1 MNMMFFTYD
10 REGSDANGNLVF
22 IPSGS
27 YRSWDEG
34 GYSWAQGSAP
44 NNTEHVNGG
53 KPFRWK
59 KLDST
64 SKWYHWGKYDVSD
77 SPGLSRFKWAECLAN
92 PSLECVKEY
101 FWWLLAIAL
110 AIYYLII
117 KKRK

>member
-27 YRSWDEG
+27 YRSWEEG
-34 GYSWAQGSAP
+34 GYSWAQGSAE

-53 KPFRWK
+53 NPFRWK
-59 KLDST
+59 KLDSN

-77 SPGLSRFKWAECLAN
+77 SPGLSLVD
-92 PSLECVKEY
+92 PSRLKKY
-101 FWWLLAIAL
+101 FWIFIAIATL
-110 AIYYLII
+110 LIFN
-117 KKRK
+117 KRK